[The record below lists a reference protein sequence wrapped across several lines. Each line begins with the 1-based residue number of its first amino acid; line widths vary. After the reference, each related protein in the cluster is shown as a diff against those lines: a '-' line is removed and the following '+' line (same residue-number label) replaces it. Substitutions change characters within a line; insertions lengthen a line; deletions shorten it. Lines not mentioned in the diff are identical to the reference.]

1 MNDLDVGAECAFN
14 MLAADTKLR
23 GVVDRPDICAD
34 IQRAMD
40 RLEKCDNRKLLK
52 YRKEKCKVLHV
63 VRNNPVTN
71 TDWLGAD
78 WPECRLAKI
87 LDLGVW
93 WTPVWMQASN
103 IILQQGRVR
112 VFWAA
117 WRGVWLTDQCRW
129 SSPSIQHWWGHT
141 QSAGSSSQLSSTR
154 ESYCTT

>member
-14 MLAADTKLR
+14 MLVADTKLR
-23 GVVDRPDICAD
+23 EVVDRPDVCAD

-52 YRKEKCKVLHV
+52 YRKEKCKVRHA

-87 LDLGVW
+87 LDLGDW
-93 WTPVWMQASN
+93 WTPV
-103 IILQQGRVR
+103 
-112 VFWAA
+112 
-117 WRGVWLTDQCRW
+117 
-129 SSPSIQHWWGHT
+129 
-141 QSAGSSSQLSSTR
+141 
-154 ESYCTT
+154 